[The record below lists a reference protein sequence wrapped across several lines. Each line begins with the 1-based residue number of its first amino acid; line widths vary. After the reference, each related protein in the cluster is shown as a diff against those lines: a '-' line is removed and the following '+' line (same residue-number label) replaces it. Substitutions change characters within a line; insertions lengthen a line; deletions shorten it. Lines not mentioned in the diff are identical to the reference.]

1 MHQEQPECTI
11 WASVLTIKVLL
22 LKKERKKKGSS
33 IIFGALHM
41 KRSLKPLDLGASLE
55 PAHPVLQT
63 VVQLQCSKL
72 WKSERALSK
81 PHLLDESHKTSFVLK
96 TLLNIHSSW
105 RAFCSCCTLKCSCL
119 FRAKKGST
127 GNALTPPS

>member
-11 WASVLTIKVLL
+11 WASVLTIKVLF
-22 LKKERKKKGSS
+22 LKNEKKKKKKGSS

-72 WKSERALSK
+72 WKSE
-81 PHLLDESHKTSFVLK
+81 SFV
-96 TLLNIHSSW
+96 
-105 RAFCSCCTLKCSCL
+105 
-119 FRAKKGST
+119 
-127 GNALTPPS
+127 